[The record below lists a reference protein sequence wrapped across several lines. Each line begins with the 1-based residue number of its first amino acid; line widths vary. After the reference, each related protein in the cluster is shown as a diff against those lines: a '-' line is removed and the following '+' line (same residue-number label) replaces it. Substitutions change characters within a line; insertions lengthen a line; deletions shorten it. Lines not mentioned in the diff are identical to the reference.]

1 MCYNYLQTIKEVA
14 LFMDD
19 QNKDLLINKLA
30 DVASVKSH
38 INPALYTRYNV
49 KRGLRNNDGTGVL
62 VGLTEVGEVMS
73 YIVDDA
79 DRIPVEGKLYYQG
92 YDVTELVDGF
102 FLNNRFG
109 FEETAFLLLTGD
121 LPTDKELAEFN
132 DLLTSVRPLPD
143 NFTEDMIL
151 KAPSPDVMNKLAR
164 SVLALY
170 SYDDNPD
177 ATDIPN
183 VIRQCTELIARFPVL
198 ISYGYMARR
207 HYIEKRGLFIHNP
220 KPEYNTAQN
229 ILHLIRPDGKFTE
242 LEARILDLMLVLH
255 AEHGGGN
262 NSTFVTHAVSS
273 TGSDT
278 YSVIASAVGSLK
290 GPQHGGASGK
300 AYAMMSELRETV
312 TDWEDEDQIRAYLT
326 KILNKEA
333 FDHSGLIYG
342 IGHAVYTLSDPRT
355 VTIRKYA
362 ELLAKEK
369 DNMAL
374 YDLYL
379 RVERLA
385 PEVFHEVKNSDKIV
399 CANVDFFAGLVYS
412 MLGIPSE
419 LYTPLFACGRIAGW
433 SAHRVEEIVSG
444 GRIIRPAFKCVN
456 KRRPYCSLEDR
467 KDIL

>member
-1 MCYNYLQTIKEVA
+1 
-14 LFMDD
+14 MDKQD
-19 QNKDLLINKLA
+19 KDLLINKLA

-38 INPALYTRYNV
+38 INPSLYSKYNV

-102 FLNNRFG
+102 FLNGRYG
-109 FEETAFLLLTGD
+109 YEETAFLLLTGD
-121 LPTDKELAEFN
+121 LPTEKELKKFN

-143 NFTEDMIL
+143 GFTEDMIL

-164 SVLALY
+164 SVLAMY

-229 ILHLIRPDGKFTE
+229 ILHLIRPDGKFTD

-300 AYAMMSELRETV
+300 AYAMMKELRDTV

-326 KILNKEA
+326 KILKKEA

-362 ELLAKEK
+362 ELLAREK
-369 DNMAL
+369 GNMAL

-412 MLGIPSE
+412 MLDIPSE

-433 SAHRVEEIVSG
+433 SAHRIEEIVSG

-456 KRRPYCSLEDR
+456 KRRPYQSLEER
-467 KDIL
+467 QDIF